1 MPGQANYQI
10 TFFEEYGS
18 RLEPPIELSEGSEV
32 DGMSTQALLGSSEL
46 SHQVAL
52 QWRFSIPM
60 MIIVVALL
68 AVPLSRINPRSG
80 RFARVLPTVILYF
93 VYLVA
98 LNAMRVNIEA
108 GNVPVAVT
116 LLPVHLLFLLLALG
130 LLFSGKIKS
139 LMAID
144 KKQSKASAPS

>member
-1 MPGQANYQI
+1 
-10 TFFEEYGS
+10 
-18 RLEPPIELSEGSEV
+18 
-32 DGMSTQALLGSSEL
+32 
-46 SHQVAL
+46 
-52 QWRFSIPM
+52 M
-60 MIIVVALL
+60 MIMVVALL

-80 RFARVLPTVILYF
+80 RFVRILPTVVLYF

-139 LMAID
+139 LIAVD